1 MDKLKVN
8 DFVEVNISYSLNTVC
23 EFAKV
28 TGDNN
33 PIHIDPKFAETTV
46 FKKPIVHGAL
56 VTSTFSKIL
65 ASDLPGPGTIY
76 LGQDT
81 KFLAPVFHDTE
92 ITFKVQIIEIRED
105 KGIYTLKTTA
115 LDKKQNTLLAEGK
128 AVVKYNN

>member
-8 DFVEVNISYSLNTVC
+8 DFVEVNISYSLNTVR

-33 PIHIDPKFAETTV
+33 PIHINPKFAETTV

-92 ITFKVQIIEIRED
+92 ITIKVQIIEIRKD

-115 LDKKQNTLLAEGK
+115 LDKKQNTLLADGK
-128 AVVKYNN
+128 AVVKYNK

>member
-8 DFVEVNISYSLNTVC
+8 DFVEVSISYSLNTVC

-33 PIHIDPKFAETTV
+33 PIHVDPKFAATTT

-76 LGQDT
+76 LGQET
-81 KFLAPVFHDTE
+81 RFLAPVFHETE
-92 ITFKVQIIEIRED
+92 ITIRVEIIDIRQD
-105 KGIYTLKTTA
+105 KGIYTLRTTA
-115 LDKKQNTLLAEGK
+115 LDRKQNTLLAEGK

>member
-1 MDKLKVN
+1 M
-8 DFVEVNISYSLNTVC
+8 
-23 EFAKV
+23 

-56 VTSTFSKIL
+56 LTSTFSKIL

-92 ITFKVQIIEIRED
+92 ITIRVQIIEIRND